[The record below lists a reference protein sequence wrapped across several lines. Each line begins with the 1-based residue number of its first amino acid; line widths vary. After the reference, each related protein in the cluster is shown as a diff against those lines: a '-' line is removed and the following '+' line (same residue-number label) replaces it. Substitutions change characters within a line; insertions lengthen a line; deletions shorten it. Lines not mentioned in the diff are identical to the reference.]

1 MDKGKQRGGQR
12 KGAGRKKTSVNQ
24 YTFRADRMTAEIIEQ
39 QPNKTDFI
47 RMCVQRMAADSQ
59 REDMLKIEGADVIPM
74 NNVKPFFLPF
84 VSVKVV
90 AGFPIPLDTD
100 EKTQDID
107 ILRLLCPHPEASYL
121 IRVVGDSMIDAN
133 IMPGDILIVDK
144 SNRNPSENEIAVCEL
159 NGEYTVKRFMK
170 KGEYGCLVPANP
182 NYPVIEIKEGD
193 NFNVWGTVAYIIHK
207 PKL

>member
-1 MDKGKQRGGQR
+1 MDQRKQRGGQR
-12 KGAGRKKTSVNQ
+12 EGAGRKKTSVNQ
-24 YTFRADRMTAEIIEQ
+24 YTFRADKMTAEIIEQ
-39 QPNKTDFI
+39 QTNKTEFI

-59 REDMLKIEGADVIPM
+59 REDMPKIEGATIIPAG
-74 NNVKPFFLPF
+74 NVEPMILPF

-144 SNRNPSENEIAVCEL
+144 TNRNPSENEIAVCEL
-159 NGEYTVKRFMK
+159 NGEYTVKRLEK

-182 NYPVIEIKEGD
+182 NYPVIEIKDGD
-193 NFNVWGTVAYIIHK
+193 NFNVWGTVTYIIHK
-207 PKL
+207 PNI

>member
-12 KGAGRKKTSVNQ
+12 EGAGRKKMSVNQ
-24 YTFRADRMTAEIIEQ
+24 YTFRADKLTAEIIDR

-47 RMCVQRMAADSQ
+47 RMCVQRMVADAQ
-59 REDMLKIEGADVIPM
+59 KEDTLKIKGATIIPVS
-74 NNVKPFFLPF
+74 NVKPMILPF

-107 ILRLLCPHPEASYL
+107 MLRLLCPHPEASYL

-133 IMPGDILIVDK
+133 LMPGDILIVDK

-159 NGEYTVKRFMK
+159 NGEYTVKRLMR

-182 NYPVIEIKEGD
+182 KYPKIEIKSGD
-193 NFNVWGTVAYIIHK
+193 TFNVWGTVTYIIHK
-207 PKL
+207 PKI